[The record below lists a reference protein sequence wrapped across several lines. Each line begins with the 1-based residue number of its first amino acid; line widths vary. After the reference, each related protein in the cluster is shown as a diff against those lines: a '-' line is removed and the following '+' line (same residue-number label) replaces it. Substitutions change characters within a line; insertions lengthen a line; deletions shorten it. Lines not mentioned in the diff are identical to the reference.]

1 MALAYEGTPGAIQV
15 AATASSIAEQGHFF
29 AFYIVL
35 FIIIYEQGKLIVSS
49 GARPAKG
56 SLPAWRASTPPI
68 NRVAAEMEITYR
80 FIDHHIQ
87 VQTKIKKMPKQT
99 CFQLFLESENSFW
112 RI

>member
-15 AATASSIAEQGHFF
+15 AATTSSIAEQGHFF
-29 AFYIVL
+29 EFYIVL

-56 SLPAWRASTPPI
+56 SLPAWRASTSSI
-68 NRVAAEMEITYR
+68 NRVAAEMEIIYR
-80 FIDHHIQ
+80 FKDHHIQ
-87 VQTKIKKMPKQT
+87 VQTKIRKIPKQT

>member
-68 NRVAAEMEITYR
+68 NRVAAEIEMVSSR
-80 FIDHHIQ
+80 D
-87 VQTKIKKMPKQT
+87 KK
-99 CFQLFLESENSFW
+99 
-112 RI
+112 